1 MRLTST
7 EQDRLLLFGAA
18 QFARGALE
26 RGLLLSAP
34 EAVALLA
41 DEVHWAVRDGADHA
55 EAGRR
60 GMTALRPDQ
69 VHAGVAEV
77 VDEIRV
83 EALFDEGT
91 RLVVLRWPL
100 GRPDRRAVV
109 AGAAELPFPERERR
123 QVSVVNEGTHVI
135 RVGSHYPFHLVNRRL
150 VFSRTD
156 AVGWHLDLPAGGL
169 ERFGPGEHRVVSLVR
184 SSG

>member
-1 MRLTST
+1 MRLTPT

-18 QFARGALE
+18 QFARAALE

-34 EAVALLA
+34 EVVALLA
-41 DEVHWAVRDGADHA
+41 DEVHWAVRSGADYA

-100 GRPDRRAVV
+100 GRPHGGAVD
-109 AGAAELPFPERERR
+109 AGPAELPFPERERR
-123 QVSVVNEGTHVI
+123 EVTVVNEGTHVI

-150 VFSRTD
+150 VFPRTE

-169 ERFGPGEHRVVSLVR
+169 ERFGPGERRNVFLVQ
-184 SSG
+184 SAG